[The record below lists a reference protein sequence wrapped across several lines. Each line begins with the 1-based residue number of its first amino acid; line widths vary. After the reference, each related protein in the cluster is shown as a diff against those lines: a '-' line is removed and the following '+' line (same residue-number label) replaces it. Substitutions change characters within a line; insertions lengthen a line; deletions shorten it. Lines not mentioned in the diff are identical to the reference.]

1 MWRYSSGGNVE
12 VHRPRLA
19 PTVVEEMKELFL
31 CLIDGR
37 KCGLHKC
44 GESCGHQQKQTSQE
58 ISTFICGSIYLNVR
72 VMSVKVEIPRLTA
85 HSCARG
91 RWMVVESFN
100 TARPFSLFARNSNL
114 HTDLPTQERGR
125 RLDKGLVSEKQTSTS
140 FSRQINNLAASSSVS
155 SSVFSSGRSVHK
167 ASRHLSRDQ
176 ETLEW
181 RNGERGEQLQWSQE
195 YE

>member
-1 MWRYSSGGNVE
+1 
-12 VHRPRLA
+12 
-19 PTVVEEMKELFL
+19 
-31 CLIDGR
+31 
-37 KCGLHKC
+37 
-44 GESCGHQQKQTSQE
+44 
-58 ISTFICGSIYLNVR
+58 
-72 VMSVKVEIPRLTA
+72 
-85 HSCARG
+85 
-91 RWMVVESFN
+91 MVVESFN

-181 RNGERGEQLQWSQE
+181 RNGERGEQLQ
-195 YE
+195 

>member
-1 MWRYSSGGNVE
+1 ME

-44 GESCGHQQKQTSQE
+44 GHQQKQTSQE
-58 ISTFICGSIYLNVR
+58 ISTFICSSIYLNVR

-91 RWMVVESFN
+91 R
-100 TARPFSLFARNSNL
+100 
-114 HTDLPTQERGR
+114 
-125 RLDKGLVSEKQTSTS
+125 
-140 FSRQINNLAASSSVS
+140 
-155 SSVFSSGRSVHK
+155 
-167 ASRHLSRDQ
+167 
-176 ETLEW
+176 
-181 RNGERGEQLQWSQE
+181 
-195 YE
+195 

>member
-1 MWRYSSGGNVE
+1 ME

-44 GESCGHQQKQTSQE
+44 RKSCGHQQKQTSQE

-91 RWMVVESFN
+91 R
-100 TARPFSLFARNSNL
+100 
-114 HTDLPTQERGR
+114 
-125 RLDKGLVSEKQTSTS
+125 
-140 FSRQINNLAASSSVS
+140 
-155 SSVFSSGRSVHK
+155 
-167 ASRHLSRDQ
+167 
-176 ETLEW
+176 
-181 RNGERGEQLQWSQE
+181 
-195 YE
+195 